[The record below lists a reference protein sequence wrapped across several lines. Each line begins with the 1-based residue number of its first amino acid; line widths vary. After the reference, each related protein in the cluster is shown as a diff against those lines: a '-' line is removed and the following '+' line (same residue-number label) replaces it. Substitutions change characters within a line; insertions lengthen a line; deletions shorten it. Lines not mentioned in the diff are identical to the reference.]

1 LSGVNEVLFD
11 GRTTL
16 RLKKKWLVY
25 GGIIGIVATLISLGI
40 VQAKQMSEKNSLSDE
55 LDMAAQDLSILEAA
69 QSSFG
74 QDGLDTQEDE
84 AQTNY
89 NIASAQL
96 SEPIDSIIAN
106 ESLFNIAAASSVTLT
121 SISVSP
127 LDDDALAELPCS
139 YLPLNVTAEGNET
152 ALLDFISRLNI
163 ELTNGLVRSAT
174 LNIQETPAEGES
186 TVDIEL
192 VIYTYQGE

>member
-1 LSGVNEVLFD
+1 M
-11 GRTTL
+11 

-25 GGIIGIVATLISLGI
+25 SVIIGIVAILISLGI
-40 VQAKQMSEKNSLSDE
+40 VQANQMSEKNSLNDE
-55 LDMAAQDLSILEAA
+55 LDMATQNLSILEAA
-69 QSSFG
+69 QSSLG
-74 QDGLDTQEDE
+74 QNGLDTQEDE

-89 NIASAQL
+89 NIARTQL

-121 SISVSP
+121 SISVLP

-139 YLPLNVTAEGNET
+139 YLPLNVTAEGDET

-163 ELTNGLVRSAT
+163 DLTNGLVRSAT
-174 LNIQETPAEGES
+174 LSNPEIPAEGES

-192 VIYTYQGE
+192 IIYTYQGE

>member
-1 LSGVNEVLFD
+1 
-11 GRTTL
+11 L

-40 VQAKQMSEKNSLSDE
+40 VQAKQMSEKNSLNDE
-55 LDMAAQDLSILEAA
+55 LDMAAHDMSILEAA
-69 QSSFG
+69 QSSSG

-127 LDDDALAELPCS
+127 LDDDALAELPCFC
-139 YLPLNVTAEGNET
+139 LPLDVTAEGNET

-174 LNIQETPAEGES
+174 LNIPETSAEGES

>member
-1 LSGVNEVLFD
+1 M
-11 GRTTL
+11 

-25 GGIIGIVATLISLGI
+25 GGIIGIVATLISLGV
-40 VQAKQMSEKNSLSDE
+40 VQANQMSEKNSLNDE
-55 LDMAAQDLSILEAA
+55 LDMAAQNLSALEAA
-69 QSSFG
+69 QSSLG
-74 QDGLDTQEDE
+74 QNGLDTQEDE

-89 NIASAQL
+89 SIARARL

-127 LDDDALAELPCS
+127 LNDDILAELSCFC
-139 YLPLNVTAEGNET
+139 LPLNVTAEGSET
-152 ALLDFISRLNI
+152 VLLDFISRLNI
-163 ELTNGLVRSAT
+163 DLTNCLVRSAT
-174 LNIQETPAEGES
+174 LSNPEMPAEGES

-192 VIYTYQGE
+192 IIYTYQGE

>member
-1 LSGVNEVLFD
+1 M
-11 GRTTL
+11 

-40 VQAKQMSEKNSLSDE
+40 VQANQMSEKNSLNDE
-55 LDMAAQDLSILEAA
+55 LDMAAQNLSTLEAA
-69 QSSFG
+69 QSSLG
-74 QDGLDTQEDE
+74 QNGVDTQEDE
-84 AQTNY
+84 SQTNY
-89 NIASAQL
+89 NIARAQL

-139 YLPLNVTAEGNET
+139 SLPLNVTAEGNET

-163 ELTNGLVRSAT
+163 DLTNGLVMSAT
-174 LNIQETPAEGES
+174 LNNPEDSAEGVS

-192 VIYTYQGE
+192 IVYIYQGE

>member
-1 LSGVNEVLFD
+1 
-11 GRTTL
+11 L

-55 LDMAAQDLSILEAA
+55 LDMAEQDLSILEAA
-69 QSSFG
+69 QSSLG
-74 QDGLDTQEDE
+74 QNGLDTQEDE
-84 AQTNY
+84 AQTNFD
-89 NIASAQL
+89 IARAQL

-106 ESLFNIAAASSVTLT
+106 ESLFNIAAATSVTLT

-139 YLPLNVTAEGNET
+139 CLPLNVTAQGNET

-192 VIYTYQGE
+192 IIYTYPGE